1 MALKLPNMFG
11 NDRKKPSDTDLD
23 MPTTQV
29 KMNQAAQQGYDP
41 LASVSIMDQLRTASA
56 TTAMP
61 RKVPGIGG
69 LPVTKQFQ
77 VLGFLLVTFIVL
89 AVIMVFLD
97 GRQATQSSAAAATAT
112 EMQMLSQRLARGSA
126 LAAQGQAS
134 SFKAVKE
141 SREKFSADLQALL
154 TGGTVRGVTLDTV
167 HDEGAVKLL
176 GDIKTRWERVDLAS
190 DRLLANETSLTSLA
204 KGLDTLN
211 SGNSAVL
218 ELAQQA
224 SQQIGQGGGSLRE
237 IEYAN
242 QLAVLSQ
249 RIAKNANSLASSDE
263 IDPEVAFLLG
273 KDSGTFRDI
282 LGGLLKGSDT
292 LRLTPVKGDDVRATL
307 TELSKRFATYESG
320 VNAILANMP
329 RLVVAKQAAR
339 GINADADSLLTDSTA
354 LTSEFEGS
362 NPLHLLLLGAGIT
375 FGILALVCLVLL
387 GKVFLDDARVR
398 AFDSEGENKRNQEA
412 ILRLLNEMGN
422 LADGDLTVQ
431 ASVTEDV
438 TGAIADSINFTI
450 EELRTLVRGI
460 NSATDQVTKATQ
472 ETQAISNRLYEAS
485 QRQNKEIQQASASV
499 LQMAESI
506 NEVSQTATQSA
517 RVAQQSLAAAEKGGT
532 VVQSQIAGMNE
543 IRTQIQDT
551 SKRIKRLGESS
562 MEIGEI
568 VELISDITEQTNVLA
583 LNAAIQAASAGEA
596 GRGFTVVAEEV
607 QRLAE
612 RSGEATKQIEAIVK
626 TIQADTQDA
635 VAAMEKS
642 TVGVVEG
649 TKLSDA
655 AGQAL
660 TEIQTV
666 SRDLADLIS
675 RISAQ
680 TQMQSASVTDVTRG
694 MQGILEDHGGD
705 DGRHQADQRVH
716 RTADQTGGGI
726 ALLRRGVQGLDSLP
740 AGRWPDISSIHGSSG
755 FCGSR
760 IVAGA
765 ATARFLLKPFVQIVP
780 YSHRLFLH

>member
-1 MALKLPNMFG
+1 MALKLPRLFG
-11 NDRKKPSDTDLD
+11 EKPAQLADDD
-23 MPTTQV
+23 YDVPTTQV
-29 KMNQAAQQGYDP
+29 QMGGGPAAPAGYDP
-41 LASVSIMDQLRTASA
+41 LASVSIMEQLRTAQASA
-56 TTAMP
+56 SAP
-61 RKVPGIGG
+61 RKLWLIGN
-69 LPVTKQFQ
+69 LPLEKQEQ
-77 VLGFLLVTFIVL
+77 VLGILLLTFLAL
-89 AVIMVFLD
+89 AAGMLWLD
-97 GRQATQSSAAAATAT
+97 TRIASQQSAQVATAT

-126 LAAQGQAS
+126 LAAQGQAPGFAAVRNS
-134 SFKAVKE
+134 RDRFKADFE
-141 SREKFSADLQALL
+141 ALVG
-154 TGGTVRGVTLDTV
+154 GGTVKGVPIDAGREPAVVAVLD
-167 HDEGAVKLL
+167 AV
-176 GDIKTRWERVDLAS
+176 KTRWERVDVAAEKLTT
-190 DRLLANETSLTSLA
+190 NEQSLTSLA
-204 KGLDTLN
+204 KGLDAIN
-211 SGNSAVL
+211 QGNNALL
-218 ELAQQA
+218 ELSQQAAQQM
-224 SQQIGQGGGSLRE
+224 SQSGATPRE
-237 IEYAN
+237 LEFAN

-249 RIAKNANSLASSDE
+249 RIAKNANALASSDE
-263 IDPEVAFLLG
+263 IDADVAFLLG
-273 KDSGTFRDI
+273 KDTGTFRDV
-282 LGGLLKGSDT
+282 LNGLLKGSESM
-292 LRLTPVKGDDVRATL
+292 RLPGVKGEEARGTL
-307 TELSKRFATYESG
+307 NELARRFQGYETG
-320 VNAILANMP
+320 VNAIQSNMP

-339 GINADADSLLTDSTA
+339 AINNESEPLLNDTTRLAVQYAAGSITRTIPFSAAILFAA
-354 LTSEFEGS
+354 LALG
-362 NPLHLLLLGAGIT
+362 LLLLVGK
-375 FGILALVCLVLL
+375 LL
-387 GKVFLDDARVR
+387 RDDARAR
-398 AFDSEGENKRNQEA
+398 AADSETENKRNQEA

-485 QRQNKEIQQASASV
+485 QRQNREIQQASASV
-499 LQMAESI
+499 LNMAQSI
-506 NEVSQTATQSA
+506 NEVAQSA
-517 RVAQQSLAAAEKGGT
+517 AQSAKVAESQLNAAEKGGHA
-532 VVQSQIAGMNE
+532 VQNQIAGMND
-543 IRTQIQDT
+543 IRSQIQET

-660 TEIQTV
+660 TEIQKV

-680 TQMQSASVTDVTRG
+680 TQMQSTSVTDVTRG
-694 MQGILEDHGGD
+694 MQGILKITEETTEG
-705 DGRHQADQRVH
+705 
-716 RTADQTGGGI
+716 TKQTNVSIGQLTKL
-726 ALLRRGVQGLDSLP
+726 AAELR
-740 AGRWPDISSIHGSSG
+740 SS
-755 FCGSR
+755 
-760 IVAGA
+760 VAG
-765 ATARFLLKPFVQIVP
+765 FKV
-780 YSHRLFLH
+780 

>member
-1 MALKLPNMFG
+1 
-11 NDRKKPSDTDLD
+11 
-23 MPTTQV
+23 
-29 KMNQAAQQGYDP
+29 MN
-41 LASVSIMDQLRTASA
+41 TSA
-56 TTAMP
+56 
-61 RKVPGIGG
+61 
-69 LPVTKQFQ
+69 
-77 VLGFLLVTFIVL
+77 
-89 AVIMVFLD
+89 
-97 GRQATQSSAAAATAT
+97 
-112 EMQMLSQRLARGSA
+112 ERL
-126 LAAQGQAS
+126 
-134 SFKAVKE
+134 
-141 SREKFSADLQALL
+141 
-154 TGGTVRGVTLDTV
+154 T
-167 HDEGAVKLL
+167 
-176 GDIKTRWERVDLAS
+176 
-190 DRLLANETSLTSLA
+190 ANEASLTSFA
-204 KGLDTLN
+204 KGLEALN
-211 SGNSAVL
+211 SGNSAIL

-282 LGGLLKGSDT
+282 LNGLLKGSET
-292 LRLTPVKGDDVRATL
+292 LRLSAVKGDDVRATL
-307 TELSKRFATYESG
+307 TELAKRFTTYEGG
-320 VNAILANMP
+320 VNGILANMP
-329 RLVVAKQAAR
+329 RLVSAKQAAR
-339 GINADADSLLTDSTA
+339 TINSEAEPLLKETT
-354 LTSEFEGS
+354 GS
-362 NPLHLLLLGAGIT
+362 PRITRAGRPANGRSAWPSCSRCLHW
-375 FGILALVCLVLL
+375 LALVLL
-387 GKVFLDDARVR
+387 GKVFLDDARLR

-517 RVAQQSLAAAEKGGT
+517 RVAQQSLAAAEKGGN
-532 VVQSQIAGMNE
+532 VVQNQIAGMNE

-660 TEIQTV
+660 TEIQKV

-694 MQGILEDHGGD
+694 MQGILKITEETTEG
-705 DGRHQADQRVH
+705 
-716 RTADQTGGGI
+716 TKQTNVSIGQLTKL
-726 ALLRRGVQGLDSLP
+726 AAELR
-740 AGRWPDISSIHGSSG
+740 SS
-755 FCGSR
+755 
-760 IVAGA
+760 VAG
-765 ATARFLLKPFVQIVP
+765 FKV
-780 YSHRLFLH
+780 